1 MADTTQQLRARLFRR
16 FRGVEVGWVPCVAC
30 GAQLHHSVER
40 KANPNR
46 YEVMTV
52 VDIAGGWRTSGCLPL
67 CAVDAPVV
75 AGWTRDETV
84 ARLTAEVVDSP
95 VEAHGTARA
104 RTMRATDGKNV
115 SAGAVIV
122 PEVEGFLAR
131 RETLTGVVRWSID
144 GLTVDPDTIKP
155 VSPPAVP

>member
-1 MADTTQQLRARLFRR
+1 MVDTTQQLRARLFRR
-16 FRGVEVGWVPCVAC
+16 FRGVEVGWVSCVAC

-46 YEVMTV
+46 YEVMSV
-52 VDIAGGWRTSGCLPL
+52 VDVAGGWRTAGCLPL

-75 AGWTRDETV
+75 ASWSRDETV
-84 ARLTAEVVDSP
+84 ARLAEDAVDSP

-104 RTMRATDGKNV
+104 RTLRPKDTANL
-115 SAGAVIV
+115 SAGAMIV
-122 PEVEGFLAR
+122 PELEGLMAS

-144 GLTVDPDTIKP
+144 GLTVDPDT
-155 VSPPAVP
+155 VVAT